1 LRDYD
6 NQLAA
11 GKEPS
16 FDADQWRDLDIDAN
30 AWRD

>member
-1 LRDYD
+1 
-6 NQLAA
+6 LAA

-16 FDADQWRDLDIDAN
+16 FDADQWRDLDIDAK